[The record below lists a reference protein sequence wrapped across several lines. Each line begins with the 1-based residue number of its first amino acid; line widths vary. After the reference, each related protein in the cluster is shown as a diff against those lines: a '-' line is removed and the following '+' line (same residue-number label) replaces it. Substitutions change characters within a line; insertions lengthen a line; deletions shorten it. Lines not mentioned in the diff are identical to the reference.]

1 MDRPGRTPCGYP
13 EGWETAMP
21 YQYLD
26 HTADLGIRAIG
37 DTLEDAFGQGAQA
50 MLDAIADVQ
59 YLEPQLACP
68 VTCSAPDIPALFC
81 EWLNELLYLAEIHST
96 LWQRAGVTR
105 LERTGAEWTLEGTA
119 QGEPLDLDRHVLHT
133 EVKAA
138 TYAGLAYRQSKGQH
152 ILECVLDL

>member
-1 MDRPGRTPCGYP
+1 
-13 EGWETAMP
+13 MP

-37 DTLEDAFGQGAQA
+37 DTIEQAFSQGAQA
-50 MLDAIADVQ
+50 MLDTIADTHSVK
-59 YLEPQLACP
+59 PQLACQ

-81 EWLNELLYLAEIHST
+81 EWLNELLYQAAIHGA
-96 LWQRAGVTR
+96 LWQNARIVR
-105 LERTGAEWTLEGTA
+105 LEQTGAEWVLEGEA
-119 QGEPLDLDRHVLHT
+119 CGETLDLERHVLHT

-138 TYAGLAYRQSKGQH
+138 TYAGLSYRQSDGSH